1 MELIEQLETNTVLSR
16 AFELIDIIANIT
28 TRNKNAD
35 AYLIKP
41 HLSQIS
47 RSSGSIAANISE
59 VHNFLSHKFK
69 YSKLSIS
76 LSECR
81 ETIIHNKVLYKMGII
96 TEAEYKLINRLCN
109 DIANILSSSLTT
121 LGQINEEHSSKKGGK
136 SNERDSSVSD
146 PQE

>member
-1 MELIEQLETNTVLSR
+1 MELIEQLETNTVLKK
-16 AFELIDIIANIT
+16 AFELIDIIADIT

-35 AYLIKP
+35 TYLIKP

-96 TEAEYKLINRLCN
+96 TEAEYH
-109 DIANILSSSLTT
+109 
-121 LGQINEEHSSKKGGK
+121 GQ
-136 SNERDSSVSD
+136 
-146 PQE
+146 

>member
-1 MELIEQLETNTVLSR
+1 MELIEQLETNTVLNR
-16 AFELIDIIANIT
+16 AFELIDIVANIT

-35 AYLIKP
+35 TYLIKP

-96 TEAEYKLINRLCN
+96 TEAEYH
-109 DIANILSSSLTT
+109 
-121 LGQINEEHSSKKGGK
+121 GQ
-136 SNERDSSVSD
+136 
-146 PQE
+146 